1 MLLALMGGI
10 GFFAGVMVNRRQKRG
25 LEGMPPRSGHPQR
38 RAGRTLFGKRHKY
51 AGLQDFSFSI
61 LVSENR
67 EGKSSWLKGASHMY
81 EMEFVRG
88 HVEVYL
94 DGAFCF
100 SADTRGEAEAEIAE
114 MSA

>member
-1 MLLALMGGI
+1 
-10 GFFAGVMVNRRQKRG
+10 
-25 LEGMPPRSGHPQR
+25 
-38 RAGRTLFGKRHKY
+38 
-51 AGLQDFSFSI
+51 
-61 LVSENR
+61 
-67 EGKSSWLKGASHMY
+67 MY

-100 SADTRGEAEAEIAE
+100 SADPRGEAEAAIAE

>member
-1 MLLALMGGI
+1 MPVYGTLSEIYCPQNTGEDSPPMK
-10 GFFAGVMVNRRQKRG
+10 GVSQ
-25 LEGMPPRSGHPQR
+25 
-38 RAGRTLFGKRHKY
+38 
-51 AGLQDFSFSI
+51 
-61 LVSENR
+61 
-67 EGKSSWLKGASHMY
+67 MY

-100 SADTRGEAEAEIAE
+100 SADTRGEAEKEIAE

>member
-1 MLLALMGGI
+1 MLYSEA
-10 GFFAGVMVNRRQKRG
+10 NRK
-25 LEGMPPRSGHPQR
+25 ECP
-38 RAGRTLFGKRHKY
+38 
-51 AGLQDFSFSI
+51 
-61 LVSENR
+61 V
-67 EGKSSWLKGASHMY
+67 MY
-81 EMEFVRG
+81 EIEFVRG